1 MTLHEVLSLFGTFI
15 LLAAG
20 WALCQDRRN
29 INWKTILWGSLLQFV
44 FALLVLKTPPGRWF
58 FSMMNDVIT
67 GLLAFQ
73 EEGGKFVFNA
83 LSIPPGK
90 EGSLGFFFAF
100 QVLTTIVFF
109 SSLMS
114 VLYYLGVMQWVVL
127 LFARIMH
134 RFMGTSGAE
143 TLSAS
148 ANIFVGQTEAPLLI
162 KPYVGEMTESEL
174 MCVMVGGMA
183 TVAGGVM
190 AAYVGMLKSHFPDI
204 AGHLLAA
211 SVMSAPA
218 ALVMAKLIIPETGR
232 PKTMGTVRLEYHDPS
247 VNIIE
252 AAANGATTGLQLAL
266 NVGTMLVAFMSLL
279 AMANFGISWAFG
291 LLGMSG
297 MTLEKLLGYAFMPLA
312 WIMGSPWKDCLIVGQ
327 LMGEKTVLNE
337 FVAYLHLAQYAAAH
351 PGEISYRA
359 YVISTYALCGFSNF
373 LSIGIQIGG
382 IGALGRD
389 EAEKQRLRQ
398 SLARLGIRAL
408 IGGSLASFMTAT
420 IAGILVP

>member
-1 MTLHEVLSLFGTFI
+1 GWLF
-15 LLAAG
+15 
-20 WALCQDRRN
+20 CRN
-29 INWKTILWGSLLQFV
+29 KKHINWRTIIWGSILQFV

-58 FSMMNDVIT
+58 FSFMNDVIT
-67 GLLAFQ
+67 GLLSFQ

-83 LSIPPGK
+83 LAISPGK
-90 EGSLGFFFAF
+90 EGSMGFFFAF
-100 QVLTTIVFF
+100 QVLTTIIFF

-114 VLYYLGVMQWVVL
+114 VLYYLGVMQWIVL
-127 LFARIMH
+127 VFAKIMH

-143 TLSAS
+143 TLSSS

-162 KPYVGEMTESEL
+162 KPYVEEMTESEL

-190 AAYVGMLKSHFPDI
+190 AAYVGMLKQYFPDI

-218 ALVMAKLIIPETGR
+218 ALVMAKMMLPEMGK
-232 PKTMGTVRLEYHDPS
+232 PKTMGTVKLDYKDPS
-247 VNIIE
+247 INIIE

-279 AMANFGISWAFG
+279 ALANFIISYG
-291 LLGMSG
+291 LGMFGFPG
-297 MTLEKLLGYAFMPLA
+297 MTLEKIMGYVFSPLA
-312 WIMGSPWKDCLIVGQ
+312 WVMGTPWKDCLLVGQ
-327 LMGEKTVLNE
+327 FMGEKTVLNE
-337 FVAYLHLAQYAAAH
+337 FVAYLHMAQYAAAH
-351 PGEISYRA
+351 PGEMSYRA

-382 IGALGRD
+382 IGALAPSRRKD
-389 EAEKQRLRQ
+389 
-398 SLARLGIRAL
+398 LARLGIKAL
-408 IGGSLASFMTAT
+408 IAGSLASFMTAT